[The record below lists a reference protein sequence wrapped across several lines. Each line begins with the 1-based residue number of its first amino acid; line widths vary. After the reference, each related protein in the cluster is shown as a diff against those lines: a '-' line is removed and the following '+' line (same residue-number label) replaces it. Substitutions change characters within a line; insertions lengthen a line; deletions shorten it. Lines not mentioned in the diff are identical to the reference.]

1 MKTKDSMEGSTNQ
14 ERIQSLIDYLYQ
26 MAPESGVAEIS
37 PVEEEFT
44 TSELEQVQQE
54 VDRILKPLEM
64 DGIINIIDESI
75 EKDYVLLSWE
85 FNKDDED

>member
-1 MKTKDSMEGSTNQ
+1 MKIKDSLEGATNQ
-14 ERIQSLIDYLYQ
+14 ERVQSLIEYIYQ
-26 MAPESGVAEIS
+26 IAPESGVAEIS

-44 TSELEQVQQE
+44 PSELDQVHQE

-75 EKDYVLLSWE
+75 EKDYILLSWE
-85 FNKDDED
+85 FNKDTED

>member
-1 MKTKDSMEGSTNQ
+1 MKIKDSMEGATNQ

-85 FNKDDED
+85 FNKDED